1 MAIMRDKPRLFID
14 KELVI
19 DQEINLSKEQSHYI
33 ANVMRKNIGDEICA
47 FDGVNGEFDAII
59 TQASKKS
66 VTIKCVK
73 QTRAQD
79 DLPNI
84 TLFFAPIKGHRN
96 DNIIE
101 KATEIGIKNIF
112 PIISE
117 RTIVRKPN
125 IEKYRLTA
133 IEAVEQCESL
143 TIPNFYPEK
152 NLMDA
157 INSFEGD
164 RIFFADE
171 AGGGNYIKNAVSQN
185 DKSIAL
191 LIGPEGGFS
200 ESERNRILENKKVC
214 PVSLGKRILRADT
227 AVISGLAL
235 LQSNWGDWQKDT

>member
-1 MAIMRDKPRLFID
+1 MAIMRDKPRLFIETD
-14 KELVI
+14 LALGH
-19 DQEINLSKEQSHYI
+19 EINLSKEQSHYI
-33 ANVMRKNIGDEICA
+33 ANVMRKNIGDEICV
-47 FDGVNGEFDAII
+47 FDGKNGEFDAKI

-66 VTIKCVK
+66 VSIECIK
-73 QTRAQD
+73 QIRLQD
-79 DLPNI
+79 NLANI

-125 IEKYRLTA
+125 IEKYRINA

-143 TIPNFYPEK
+143 TIPNFFAEK

-171 AGGGNYIKNAVSQN
+171 AGGGIYIKDAVSQN

-200 ESERNRILENKKVC
+200 DSERKKLLSNEKIT
-214 PVSLGKRILRADT
+214 PISLGTRILRADT
-227 AVISGLAL
+227 AVISGLSL
-235 LQSNWGDWQKDT
+235 LQSNWGDWQ

>member
-14 KELVI
+14 TELVI

-33 ANVMRKNIGDEICA
+33 ANVMRKDIGDEICV
-47 FDGVNGEFDAII
+47 FDGKNGEFDAKI
-59 TQASKKS
+59 THVSKKS
-66 VTIKCVK
+66 VTIECVK
-73 QTRAQD
+73 QIRPQD

-125 IEKYRLTA
+125 IEKYRLNA

-157 INSFEGD
+157 INAFEGD
-164 RIFFADE
+164 KIFFADE
-171 AGGGNYIKNAVSQN
+171 AGGGNFIKNAVSQN

-200 ESERNRILENKKVC
+200 EGERNKLLTNKKVC
-214 PVSLGKRILRADT
+214 PISLGSRILRADT
-227 AVISGLAL
+227 AVITGLAL
-235 LQSNWGDWQKDT
+235 LQSFWGDWK

>member
-14 KELVI
+14 TELVI

-33 ANVMRKNIGDEICA
+33 ANVMRKDIGDEICV
-47 FDGVNGEFDAII
+47 FDGKNGEFDAKI
-59 TQASKKS
+59 TQVSKKS
-66 VTIKCVK
+66 VTIECIK

-125 IEKYRLTA
+125 IEKYRLNA

-157 INSFEGD
+157 INAFEGD
-164 RIFFADE
+164 KIFFADE
-171 AGGGNYIKNAVSQN
+171 AGGGNFIKNAVSQN

-200 ESERNRILENKKVC
+200 EGERNKLLTNKKVC
-214 PVSLGKRILRADT
+214 PISLGSRILRADT
-227 AVISGLAL
+227 AVITGLAL
-235 LQSNWGDWQKDT
+235 LQSFWGDWK

>member
-1 MAIMRDKPRLFID
+1 MAIMRDKPRLYID
-14 KELVI
+14 TELAI
-19 DQEINLSKEQSHYI
+19 GQEINLSKEQSHYI
-33 ANVMRKNIGDEICA
+33 ANVMRKNIGDEICV
-47 FDGVNGEFDAII
+47 FDGKNGEFDAKI
-59 TQASKKS
+59 TQVSKKS
-66 VTIKCVK
+66 VTIECIK
-73 QTRAQD
+73 QIRAQD
-79 DLPNI
+79 NLPNI

-125 IEKYRLTA
+125 IEKYRLNA

-157 INSFEGD
+157 INAFEGD
-164 RIFFADE
+164 KIFFADE
-171 AGGGNYIKNAVSQN
+171 AGGGNFIKNAVSQN

-200 ESERNRILENKKVC
+200 EGERKKLLTNKKVC
-214 PVSLGKRILRADT
+214 PISLGGRILRADT
-227 AVISGLAL
+227 AVITGLAL
-235 LQSNWGDWQKDT
+235 LQSFWGDWK

>member
-14 KELVI
+14 TELVI

-33 ANVMRKNIGDEICA
+33 ANVMRKDIGDEICV
-47 FDGVNGEFDAII
+47 FDGKNGEFDAKI
-59 TQASKKS
+59 TQVSKKS
-66 VTIKCVK
+66 VTIECIK

-125 IEKYRLTA
+125 IEKYRLNA

-157 INSFEGD
+157 INAFEGD
-164 RIFFADE
+164 KIFFADE
-171 AGGGNYIKNAVSQN
+171 AGGGNFIKNAVSQN

-200 ESERNRILENKKVC
+200 EGERKKLLTNKKVC
-214 PVSLGKRILRADT
+214 PISLGVEYCAPILR
-227 AVISGLAL
+227 
-235 LQSNWGDWQKDT
+235 

>member
-14 KELVI
+14 TELVI
-19 DQEINLSKEQSHYI
+19 DQEITLSKEQSHYI
-33 ANVMRKNIGDEICA
+33 ANVMRKDIGDEICV
-47 FDGVNGEFDAII
+47 FDGKNGEFDAKI
-59 TQASKKS
+59 THVSKKS
-66 VTIKCVK
+66 VTIECVK
-73 QTRAQD
+73 QIRAQD

-125 IEKYRLTA
+125 IEKYRLNA

-157 INSFEGD
+157 INAFEGD
-164 RIFFADE
+164 KIFFADE
-171 AGGGNYIKNAVSQN
+171 RCV
-185 DKSIAL
+185 
-191 LIGPEGGFS
+191 
-200 ESERNRILENKKVC
+200 
-214 PVSLGKRILRADT
+214 
-227 AVISGLAL
+227 
-235 LQSNWGDWQKDT
+235 

>member
-1 MAIMRDKPRLFID
+1 MRDKPRLFID
-14 KELVI
+14 I
-19 DQEINLSKEQSHYI
+19 DLAIGQEITLSKEQSHYI
-33 ANVMRKNIGDEICA
+33 ANVMRKNIGDEICV
-47 FDGVNGEFDAII
+47 FDGKNGEFDAKI

-66 VTIKCVK
+66 VAIECIN
-73 QTRAQD
+73 QTREQD
-79 DLPNI
+79 NLPNI

-101 KATEIGIKNIF
+101 KATEIGIKNIM

-143 TIPNFYPEK
+143 TIPNFSQEK
-152 NLMDA
+152 NLIDA

-171 AGGGNYIKNAVSQN
+171 AGGGNYIKDAVSQN

-200 ESERNRILENKKVC
+200 ESERKRILENKKVSAI
-214 PVSLGKRILRADT
+214 SLGIRILRADT
-227 AVISGLAL
+227 AVITGLAL